1 MVIAGAGPAGVS
13 TAVALVRRDPSLA
26 KRIVVLDRARF
37 PREKPCGGGLTGHAD
52 EAMAA
57 LGLELT
63 VPAVASPRAE
73 VRFWDFRREVQ
84 LGKPVRVIRRD
95 LFDASLVAQAR
106 ALGIEVREG
115 AALAGFSVD
124 GDGVDVGVSGGA
136 GQGGAGPGSDGERLR
151 ARVLVGADGVGSRV
165 RKHLNRESDGTPIR
179 LFRLEIPARGAW
191 RSDAM
196 LYDFSPMS
204 DGLRGYLWIFPVDGD
219 RLNVGLMHDPAVALS
234 GAELDALLRRHLG
247 RLGIALPRAARG
259 WPAFGYQPSAPI
271 AAPRLVTVGDAA
283 GIDAL
288 TGEGI
293 AVGMEQA
300 LVAADAIVRAL
311 DTGDFAFAGYRRA
324 VRRATVGRE
333 LAIDR
338 WLARLLYRGDWRRWL
353 SLVLC
358 DERML
363 ELYAARVSGSLVL
376 ADHKRELV
384 YALGRHVFAARA
396 RRRTLDAAC
405 SEPQEPSTAR
415 ATRASASGS
424 LTRS

>member
-1 MVIAGAGPAGVS
+1 VQPRYDVVIAGAGPAGVS
-13 TAVALVRRDPSLA
+13 TAVALVRRDPSLK
-26 KRIVVLDRARF
+26 KRIVVLDRAKF
-37 PREKPCGGGLTGHAD
+37 PREKPCGGGLTGHAE

-63 VPAVASPRAE
+63 VPSVPSPRAE
-73 VRFWDFRREVQ
+73 VRFWELKREVV
-84 LGKPVRVIRRD
+84 LGRPVRVIRRD
-95 LFDASLVAQAR
+95 DFDASLVAQAR
-106 ALGIEVREG
+106 DLGVEVREG
-115 AALAGFSVD
+115 VALSGFSVD
-124 GDGVDVGVSGGA
+124 ADGVEIGVGSGG
-136 GQGGAGPGSDGERLR
+136 RLR

-165 RKHLNRESDGTPIR
+165 RKHLNGEADGTPIR
-179 LFRLEIPARGAW
+179 LFRLEVPARGAW

-204 DGLRGYLWIFPVDGD
+204 DGLRGYLWVFPVDGD
-219 RLNVGLMHDPAVALS
+219 RLNVGLMHDPAVART
-234 GAELDALLRRHLG
+234 GGELTALLARHLQ
-247 RLGIALPRAARG
+247 RLGITLPKAARG

-271 AAPRLVTVGDAA
+271 AGPRLVTVGDAA

-300 LVAADAIVRAL
+300 LVAADAIATAL
-311 DTGDFAFAGYRRA
+311 DRGDFQFRGYRRA

-384 YALGRHVFAARA
+384 YALWRHLFHARA
-396 RRRTLDAAC
+396 RRRTLADAA
-405 SEPQEPSTAR
+405 TLDLR
-415 ATRASASGS
+415 AA
-424 LTRS
+424 

>member
-1 MVIAGAGPAGVS
+1 MQYEVVIAGAGPAGVS
-13 TAVALVRRDPSLA
+13 TAVALVKRDPSL
-26 KRIVVLDRARF
+26 RGRVVVLDRARF
-37 PREKPCGGGLTGHAD
+37 PREKPCGGGLTGHAE

-63 VPAVASPRAE
+63 VPSVPSPRAE
-73 VRFWDFRREVQ
+73 VRFWDFRREVT

-95 LFDASLVAQAR
+95 DFDASLVAQAR
-106 ALGIEVREG
+106 DRGIEVREG
-115 AALAGFSVD
+115 AALAGFTVD
-124 GDGVDVGVSGGA
+124 ADGVDVGIVGSDRGGGA
-136 GQGGAGPGSDGERLR
+136 GERLR

-165 RKHLNRESDGTPIR
+165 RKYLNKESDGTPIR
-179 LFRLEIPARGAW
+179 LFRLEVPARGAW

-196 LYDFSPMS
+196 LYDFSPMV
-204 DGLRGYLWIFPVDGD
+204 DGLRGYLWVFPVDGD
-219 RLNVGLMHDPAVALS
+219 RLNVGLMHDPGVARS
-234 GAELDALLRRHLG
+234 GGELDALLRRYLE
-247 RLGIALPRAARG
+247 RLGITLPRAARG
-259 WPAFGYQPSAPI
+259 WPAFGYSPSAPI
-271 AAPRLVTVGDAA
+271 AGPRLLTVGDAA

-300 LVAADAIVRAL
+300 QVAADAIVAAL
-311 DTGDFAFAGYRRA
+311 GSGDFRLKGYRRA

-338 WLARLLYRGDWRRWL
+338 WLALLLYRGDWRRWL
-353 SLVLC
+353 SLVLL
-358 DERML
+358 DERVL

-384 YALGRHVFAARA
+384 FALWRHLFRA
-396 RRRTLDAAC
+396 RSRRRALADHTR
-405 SEPQEPSTAR
+405 PTAL